1 MKGILRN
8 NITEL
13 LESGEYDDA
22 EVFSYVGTVAELT
35 LEVDNGEFERNYYN
49 LHYDNGYT
57 IDAIHAYHI
66 IKL

>member
-1 MKGILRN
+1 M
-8 NITEL
+8 
-13 LESGEYDDA
+13 ESGEYDDA
-22 EVFSYVGTVAELT
+22 EVLSYVGTVAELT

>member
-1 MKGILRN
+1 MKGILQN

-22 EVFSYVGTVAELT
+22 EVLSYVGTVAELT
-35 LEVDNGEFERNYYN
+35 LEVDNGEFECNYYN